1 MSKISN
7 KKNNHNVD
15 RINEALEK
23 FQYEMENQVENG
35 RDSLLSSDKLNTLQ
49 ENLTKIY
56 MDTVEDLPFSKFL
69 VIIIL

>member
-1 MSKISN
+1 
-7 KKNNHNVD
+7 
-15 RINEALEK
+15 
-23 FQYEMENQVENG
+23 MENQVENG